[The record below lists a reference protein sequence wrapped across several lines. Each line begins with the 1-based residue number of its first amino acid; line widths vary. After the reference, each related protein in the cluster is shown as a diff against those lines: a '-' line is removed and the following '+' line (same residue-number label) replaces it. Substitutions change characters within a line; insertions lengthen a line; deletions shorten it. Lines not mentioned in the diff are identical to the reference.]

1 MGCDIYNY
9 KVLKIEHIVNGV
21 NLDEIIV
28 LKIDKIYLH
37 GVQYDEDN
45 INRDFLEEG
54 HYNDV
59 YTLIYYDD
67 EFVYDIFDKKYRPM
81 IEERITE
88 NISYNYHQLP
98 LDYNDDKVNFTN
110 NYHLTDMEN
119 IDTICIDNIKRWSA

>member
-1 MGCDIYNY
+1 
-9 KVLKIEHIVNGV
+9 
-21 NLDEIIV
+21 
-28 LKIDKIYLH
+28 
-37 GVQYDEDN
+37 
-45 INRDFLEEG
+45 
-54 HYNDV
+54 
-59 YTLIYYDD
+59 
-67 EFVYDIFDKKYRPM
+67 M

>member
-54 HYNDV
+54 HYDDV

-67 EFVYDIFDKKYRPM
+67 EFVSDIFDKKYRPM

-88 NISYNYHQLP
+88 NFTYNYYKLP

-110 NYHLTDMEN
+110 NYRLTDMEN
-119 IDTICIDNIKRWSA
+119 IETICITNIKRWRA